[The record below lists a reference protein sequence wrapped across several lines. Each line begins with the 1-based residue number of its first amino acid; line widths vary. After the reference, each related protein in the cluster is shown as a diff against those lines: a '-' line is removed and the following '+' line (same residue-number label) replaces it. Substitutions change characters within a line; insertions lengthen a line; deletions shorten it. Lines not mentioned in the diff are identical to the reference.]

1 MANPKKKS
9 SKKAD
14 EADSDSQE
22 KKRAL
27 FQKATGLLGYHPD
40 YEDRERE
47 AYRQMKEQ
55 LLEQLTEEELKSYH
69 FWRSRDW
76 CGTNWEEKDMARIKR
91 ILEDRNNP
99 PYRKPSLWRRA
110 LQLFS

>member
-1 MANPKKKS
+1 MAHPKKKS

-27 FQKATGLLGYHPD
+27 FQKATGLLGYHPYD
-40 YEDRERE
+40 EDRERE

-55 LLEQLTEEELKSYH
+55 LTEEELEFVYLD
-69 FWRSRDW
+69 RSTDW
-76 CGTNWEEKDMARIKR
+76 
-91 ILEDRNNP
+91 
-99 PYRKPSLWRRA
+99 
-110 LQLFS
+110 